1 MEHQHCNRSRRV
13 AALLTSLE
21 PELMMLQVDCG
32 GDRNSMKDVVGLGR
46 IVRTG
51 RREIQVENKIFEV
64 I

>member
-1 MEHQHCNRSRRV
+1 
-13 AALLTSLE
+13 
-21 PELMMLQVDCG
+21 MMLQVDCG